1 MQSFPSTPFPFLL
14 FLISQE
20 SRGAAAG
27 RSNGGGDPPYFH
39 FPGGPTPPPPP
50 YNQRPSLPPCLC
62 ALQACVCVC
71 GWRGRAE
78 REVSISHLW
87 SSLLPPSRMPFTRG
101 EECECA
107 AAFFSCRNPIAWRKK
122 QSPLFPLLLL
132 LHSWH
137 VRQQGK
143 AMPTHPPCCRKKGE
157 KECVRHKS
165 ERQEEQGGGRGF
177 IV

>member
-1 MQSFPSTPFPFLL
+1 MQSFPSTPSPFLL

-27 RSNGGGDPPYFH
+27 RSNGGGDPPTSIS
-39 FPGGPTPPPPP
+39 PGVPRRRRHHTTNDP
-50 YNQRPSLPPCLC
+50 PSLHACVPCKRV
-62 ALQACVCVC
+62 CVCVD
-71 GWRGRAE
+71 GGGGRKE
-78 REVSISHLW
+78 K
-87 SSLLPPSRMPFTRG
+87 SLYHIYGLPSFLLLGCPPRG